1 MLVRR
6 KLGTDGPSAIRSAS
20 APFASERRPSRRSA
34 ALPDG
39 ASTVTRCPSLRSSA
53 ATPATWSLTSW
64 GTDQENGVTRQILIA
79 ERLVQ
84 GQTPS
89 RVCPWVGPSGLRSD
103 LCRRPR
109 VLLDES
115 LGVLARLVVADLDR

>member
-6 KLGTDGPSAIRSAS
+6 EIGTDGPSAIRSAS
-20 APFASERRPSRRSA
+20 APSASERRPSRRSA

-53 ATPATWSLTSW
+53 ATPATWSLTSC

-84 GQTPS
+84 GKT
-89 RVCPWVGPSGLRSD
+89 
-103 LCRRPR
+103 
-109 VLLDES
+109 LLGGWS
-115 LGVLARLVVADLDR
+115 